1 MTDNSDI
8 LSKLNLYAKL
18 GELHGQNAFKIK
30 AYSNA
35 AFNLKK
41 VKEPYLQFTDAELL
55 AFPGVGKGVV
65 ESIREIGT
73 SGTFADLD
81 KLLEI
86 TPSGVVEMLKVK
98 GLGPKKVATIW
109 KEMEIDNVAD
119 LLDACRQN
127 RLVEAKGFGLKTQA
141 EVAHAIEFSLVSQG
155 NWHYARLLNPASE
168 FIAEIKSQFPHHLIE
183 ITGEMRRCS
192 TVLSR
197 IEIITDLAV
206 NELVDFLTSNNKEV
220 ETMDA
225 TITAT
230 AGQINANS
238 PDHVELRLTIL
249 GQYPVSIYCV
259 SAEEYNRKHFEF
271 TGSEEHL
278 NKLGYV
284 KGQTP
289 FTSEEELYRS
299 LDFDFV
305 IPEQREGLDELDL
318 EYTRGEYVEFWHLK
332 GVLHNHTT
340 YSDGLNSLKEMA
352 EHAKYEKYQY
362 LGICDHSRSAGYAQG
377 LSAERLIAQ
386 MKEIDQLNEQ
396 LAPFKIFKGIESDIL
411 SDGSLDYPDEILK
424 LLDFVVASV
433 HSGLKMDQDKAE
445 IRLIRAIEN
454 PYTTILGHPT
464 GRLLLLR
471 EGYPI
476 DHRKIIDACAA
487 NDVVIE
493 LNAHPYRL
501 DIDWKWLQYVQKK
514 GVKISINPD
523 AHEKSGYGDM
533 YFGTLAARK
542 GGLLVQ
548 NTLNALTIDEFEA
561 FLEQRRIKKGF

>member
-18 GELHGQNAFKIK
+18 GELHGLNAFKIK
-30 AYSNA
+30 AYTNA

-41 VKEPYLQFTDAELL
+41 VKEPYLQFSDAELL

-73 SGTFADLD
+73 TGNFVDLN
-81 KLLEI
+81 KLLVI
-86 TPSGVVEMLKVK
+86 TPSGVVEMLKIK

-141 EVAHAIEFSLVSQG
+141 EVAHAIEFSLVSKG
-155 NWHYARLLNPASE
+155 YWHYARLLNPASE
-168 FIAEIKSQFPHHLIE
+168 FIAEIKSQFPHHHIE

-192 TVLSR
+192 TVLSK
-197 IEIITDLAV
+197 IEIITDMAS
-206 NELVDFLTSNNKEV
+206 NELVDYLVSNNKEV
-220 ETMDA
+220 ETTDA
-225 TITAT
+225 TI
-230 AGQINANS
+230 AGSVGQMNANTL
-238 PDHVELRLTIL
+238 DHVELRLILL
-249 GQYPVSIYCV
+249 GQYPVSVYCV
-259 SAEEYNRKHFEF
+259 SSQDYSRKHFEF

-278 NKLGYV
+278 TKLGYSYGSSTFV
-284 KGQTP
+284 
-289 FTSEEELYRS
+289 SEEDIYSSRGM
-299 LDFDFV
+299 DFV
-305 IPEQREGLDELDL
+305 IPEQREGLDELDADYL
-318 EYTRGEYVEFWHLK
+318 RGEYLEFWHLK

-377 LSAERLIAQ
+377 LSSERLISQ

-396 LAPFKIFKGIESDIL
+396 LAPFKIFKGVESDIL

-445 IRLIRAIEN
+445 MRLIRAIEN

-471 EGYPI
+471 DGYPI
-476 DHRKIIDACAA
+476 DHKKVIDACAA

-501 DIDWKWLQYVQKK
+501 DIDWRWLQYAQKK

-548 NTLNALTIDEFEA
+548 NTLNALSIEEFET
-561 FLEQRRIKKGF
+561 FLEQRRINKGF